1 MRKVVLT
8 AVFHGDSP
16 DLGKL
21 RFNAAGFG
29 WKAYE
34 SEDNNPTTY
43 SGGDVRGATWQR

>member
-1 MRKVVLT
+1 VRKIVLT